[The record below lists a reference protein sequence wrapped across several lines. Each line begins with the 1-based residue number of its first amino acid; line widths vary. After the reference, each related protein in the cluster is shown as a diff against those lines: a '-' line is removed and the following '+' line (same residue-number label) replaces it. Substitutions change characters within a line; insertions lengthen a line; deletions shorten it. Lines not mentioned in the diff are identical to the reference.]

1 MNAELIINEQNIQ
14 NKIYNVRNLQVMLDS
29 DLAELYGVE
38 TKVFNQA
45 VKRNIARFPSEFR
58 FQITEEEFILLR
70 SQIVTSSKKSD
81 TKGTQIHGGRRYLPY
96 VFTEQGVSMLSAAL
110 RSDTAIQV
118 SINIINSFVQM
129 RRYLVQNAVLFQRV
143 EALEFNQK
151 MTNQKLETVFEALES
166 KETQPSQ
173 GIFFEGQIYD
183 AYAFVSDLI
192 KSARKSII
200 LLDNYSD
207 DTVLTLLS
215 KNPNITITI
224 YTKTISKQLALD
236 AQKYNSQY
244 KNLTIKEFDLSHD
257 RFLIIDNEVY
267 HIGAS
272 LKDLG
277 KKWFAFSKMDSASVA
292 ILEKLND

>member
-81 TKGTQIHGGRRYLPY
+81 TQIHGGRRYLPY

-118 SINIINSFVQM
+118 SINIINSFVKM
-129 RRYLVQNAVLFQRV
+129 RRYLVQNAGLFQRV

-272 LKDLG
+272 LKKKK